1 MILLL
6 TYTMY
11 GNARCDY
18 SIIYMIKVIT
28 IGLYIKVIV
37 QPCSQE
43 RVASYGSDNYKWLI
57 WKFHCKTFNVGRLF
71 MQLTVKKQH
80 APLEDERKYIELK

>member
-6 TYTMY
+6 IYTMY
-11 GNARCDY
+11 GNARCDDN
-18 SIIYMIKVIT
+18 IIYMMKVIT

-43 RVASYGSDNYKWLI
+43 RVASYGNENYKWLV
-57 WKFHCKTFNVGRLF
+57 WKFHCKIFNVGRLF
-71 MQLTVKKQH
+71 MQLKVKK
-80 APLEDERKYIELK
+80 

>member
-1 MILLL
+1 MIFLS

-11 GNARCDY
+11 GNARCDDN
-18 SIIYMIKVIT
+18 IIYMIKVIT

-43 RVASYGSDNYKWLI
+43 RVASYGDENYKWVV
-57 WKFHCKTFNVGRLF
+57 WKFHCKSFNVGRLF
-71 MQLTVKKQH
+71 VHLKVKKKMH
-80 APLEDERKYIELK
+80 L